1 MKLIAKEKLYDG
13 IDLVGNELADA
24 ISDFEKMP
32 CISTVKCIRDL
43 SMSLLNLSKID
54 SHLMA
59 DNVDEVI
66 PSKAVESEF
75 TKAEAEEWVSNM
87 ITQLPDGSTVK
98 GAHWTIDQT
107 NAVAKQKNIVW
118 EHIAPYHFWV
128 TMNMI
133 YSDYKRTANKYGVD
147 TTDFYA
153 DMARAFLF
161 DVDTVSPKEKL
172 KEYYHHIVKPSMVK

>member
-1 MKLIAKEKLYDG
+1 MITKEKLYDG

-24 ISDFEKMP
+24 IADFEKTP
-32 CISTVKCIRDL
+32 CMSSMKCVRDL
-43 SMSLLNLSKID
+43 SQSLLNLSKID
-54 SHLMA
+54 SHLMGDDA
-59 DNVDEVI
+59 DEVVHHA
-66 PSKAVESEF
+66 SVESEF
-75 TKAEAEEWVSNM
+75 TKAEAEEWVANM

-128 TMNMI
+128 AMNMV

-172 KEYYHHIVKPSMVK
+172 KVYYRHIVRPSMSK